1 MERMKKN
8 LFSERG
14 MKIIN
19 LLFFLSM
26 LIRNRGIIFI
36 AYTFWI
42 IYLVYCIKDSQ
53 SAAAKVVYKIIIAFA
68 AVMILLNVYF
78 MVKYT

>member
-78 MVKYT
+78 MVKYA

>member
-68 AVMILLNVYF
+68 AVMILLKVYF
-78 MVKYT
+78 LVKYT